1 MEDFTIKIWSV
12 NFAHVENA
20 CAQGLLALVALAFFP
35 RRRVSLAHPIKVAN
49 ELIRWFEE
57 GAVDGFMLGLPVL
70 GFGLEDFI
78 TLVLPA
84 LSERGYHDLAQAG
97 DTLRD
102 HFNLLYRKS
111 RYALTQEAAAV

>member
-1 MEDFTIKIWSV
+1 
-12 NFAHVENA
+12 
-20 CAQGLLALVALAFFP
+20 L
-35 RRRVSLAHPIKVAN
+35 RRRSSHVGGFIGTPDQVAN

-57 GAVDGFMLGLPVL
+57 GAADGFMLGLPVL

-84 LSERGYHDLAQAG
+84 LSERGYHDSAQAG

-102 HFNLLYRKS
+102 HFNLPLS
-111 RYALTQEAAAV
+111 